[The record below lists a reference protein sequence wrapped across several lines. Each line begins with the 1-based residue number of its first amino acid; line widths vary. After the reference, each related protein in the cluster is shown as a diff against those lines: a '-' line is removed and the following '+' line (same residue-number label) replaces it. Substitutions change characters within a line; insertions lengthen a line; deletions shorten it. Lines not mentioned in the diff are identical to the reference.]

1 MDLKREVNSRVA
13 IWSLIFVMF
22 VNTVAVVWF
31 MSKSDYKAT
40 EAYEWV
46 QANRD
51 LPLQVRVNAEQLRE
65 IKVVQN
71 QLGQIQTTLGV
82 ITYRLSIDPPKR
94 SP

>member
-22 VNTVAVVWF
+22 INTIAVVWF

-46 QANRD
+46 QANRE
-51 LPLQVRVNAEQLRE
+51 LPLQVRVNAAQIQEVKAIQSQLA
-65 IKVVQN
+65 
-71 QLGQIQTTLGV
+71 QIQTTLGI
-82 ITYRLSIDPPKR
+82 ITYRLNIS